1 MLWLFFFFVVS
12 VCFVYSVT
20 PAVLLDE
27 GDDDLLR
34 LINWLCT
41 ENTDNAVI

>member
-1 MLWLFFFFVVS
+1 MLWLGFIFVVS
-12 VCFVYSVT
+12 VCFVHSVT

-27 GDDDLLR
+27 GDDDLLG

-41 ENTDNAVI
+41 ENTDNAVN